1 MYSLDENVIITQE
14 NDNSNTQN
22 KTMTFVVN
30 CDSEFMNSVNT
41 EPHKKPD
48 LKELLQHLS
57 ELESEKKVI
66 MNNLQKTDL
75 NEKSKSQEENLLKAV
90 NYMIENINEYIKKE
104 EEEKEEERKEK
115 E

>member
-14 NDNSNTQN
+14 NDNSENEN
-22 KTMTFVVN
+22 KTTTFVIE
-30 CDSEFMNSVNT
+30 CDEEFMNSVNT
-41 EPHKKPD
+41 EPPKKPD
-48 LKELLQHLS
+48 LKEVLQHLS

-66 MNNLQKTDL
+66 INNLQKADL
-75 NEKSKSQEENLLKAV
+75 DEKTKSQEENLLKAV

-104 EEEKEEERKEK
+104 EEERKEK